1 MQTNRRLFITGLI
14 LISMTTLAALAFW
27 RTVKLEGPVFFEQFR
42 ENTIIVGTT
51 PQGDPSFQQVMLP
64 MPFLMDVTDER
75 VIERVIF
82 PEAPW
87 PEDQI
92 RIYYEPGAA
101 LTSFLGTPVGKTTI
115 GRYNFNTLMVSI
127 DILEAQPFGPVK
139 LTRADLYYAN
149 GERETVEIG
158 EIYLSGIELPEGH
171 FEHRSS
177 GGSSDH
183 AYESDFLVEIPMEVL
198 EVKSPLMSKFETLF
212 EIKVNGKSPAELKG
226 AKFSIGDTLHTTAAL
241 KGPQSITQQFA
252 IYDLTPVLSYR
263 TTEGEIFSQRLMT
276 ITEYQAIYR
285 PESFLDLVRYLRAR
299 GVI

>member
-1 MQTNRRLFITGLI
+1 LKTNRRLFITALI
-14 LISMTTLAALAFW
+14 LITISTLAALGFW
-27 RTVKLEGPVFFEQFR
+27 WTVKLEGPVFFEQFR

-51 PQGDPSFQQVMLP
+51 PEGFPLYKQVTLQ
-64 MPFLMDVTDER
+64 MPFLTDASDER

-87 PEDQI
+87 PEDQT
-92 RIYYEPGAA
+92 RVYYEPGAS
-101 LTSFLGTPVGKTTI
+101 LTSFLGTPVGKTTL

-127 DILEAQPFGPVK
+127 DLLEAEPFGPIK
-139 LTRADLYYAN
+139 LTCAELYYAN

-183 AYESDFLVEIPMEVL
+183 SYESNFLVEIPMEVL
-198 EVKSPLMSKFETLF
+198 EVRSPLMSKLEALF
-212 EIKVNGKSPAELKG
+212 EIKINGESAAKLKG
-226 AKFSIGDTLHTTAAL
+226 AKLSEGDSVHTTAVF
-241 KGPQSITQQFA
+241 KGPWDITQQFTV
-252 IYDLTPVLSYR
+252 YDLTPVLTYR
-263 TTEGEIFSQRLMT
+263 TTEGEIYSQRLMSIIENQT
-276 ITEYQAIYR
+276 VYR
-285 PESFLDLVRYLRAR
+285 PENFLDLVRYLRAR

>member
-1 MQTNRRLFITGLI
+1 LQTNRRLFITGLI
-14 LISMTTLAALAFW
+14 LISVTTLAALGLW
-27 RTVKLEGPVFFEQFR
+27 WSVKLEGPVFFEQFR

-51 PQGDPSFQQVMLP
+51 PEGYPAFQQVMLP
-64 MPFLMDVTDER
+64 MPFLTDVTDER

-87 PEDQI
+87 PEDQT
-92 RIYYEPGAA
+92 RVYYEPEAG
-101 LTSFLGTPVGKTTI
+101 LSSFMGTAVGKTTI

-127 DILEAQPFGPVK
+127 DLLEAEPFGPVK
-139 LTRADLYYAN
+139 LTRADLCYAN

-158 EIYLSGIELPEGH
+158 EIYLSGIELSEGH
-171 FEHRSS
+171 FKHRSS
-177 GGSSDH
+177 GGSLDH
-183 AYESDFLVEIPMEVL
+183 SYESSFSVEIPMEVL
-198 EVKSPLMSKFETLF
+198 EVKLPLISKFESLF
-212 EIKVNGKSPAELKG
+212 EIKVNGKSPAELQG
-226 AKFSIGDTLHTTAAL
+226 AKFSRGDTLHTTAAL

-263 TTEGEIFSQRLMT
+263 TTEGEIFSQRLLT
-276 ITEYQAIYR
+276 ILEYQAIYR

>member
-1 MQTNRRLFITGLI
+1 MQTNRRLFNTALI
-14 LISMTTLAALAFW
+14 LISMLTLAALGFW
-27 RTVKLEGPVFFEQFR
+27 WSVKLEGPVFFEQFR
-42 ENTIIVGTT
+42 EHTSIVGTT
-51 PQGDPSFQQVMLP
+51 PEGFPLYQQVTLQ
-64 MPFLMDVTDER
+64 MPLLTDASDKR
-75 VIERVIF
+75 DIERLTF

-101 LTSFLGTPVGKTTI
+101 LTSFMGTPVGKTTI
-115 GRYNFNTLMVSI
+115 GRFNFNTLMVSI

-139 LTRADLYYAN
+139 LTYAELYYAN

-183 AYESDFLVEIPMEVL
+183 VYESDFLVESPIEVL
-198 EVKSPLMSKFETLF
+198 GVGSPLMSKLEALF
-212 EIKVNGKSPAELKG
+212 EIKVNGKSAAELRG
-226 AKFSIGDTLHTTAAL
+226 AKFSKGDSVHTTAVFKAP
-241 KGPQSITQQFA
+241 GDITQQFTV
-252 IYDLTPVLSYR
+252 YHLTPVLDYR
-263 TTEGEIFSQRLMT
+263 TTEGEIKSQRLMT
-276 ITEYQAIYR
+276 ITEYQAIYK
-285 PESFLDLVRYLRAR
+285 PESFLDVVRYLRAR